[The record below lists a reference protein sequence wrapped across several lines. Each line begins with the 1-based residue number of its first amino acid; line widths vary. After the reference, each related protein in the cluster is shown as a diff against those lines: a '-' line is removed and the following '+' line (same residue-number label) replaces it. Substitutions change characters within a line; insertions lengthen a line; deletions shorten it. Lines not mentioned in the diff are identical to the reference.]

1 MSESA
6 RIAVY
11 TGSFDPVTLGHLNV
25 IRRSSQ
31 LVDRLIVGIGINIEK
46 STLFTPQERIEFV
59 QRATANL
66 DNIEVRSF
74 TGLAVH
80 FVRQQGAR
88 VMIRG
93 LRPLTDIAS
102 EITMLMANR
111 QLDHD
116 IETIFLMADS
126 KLIKQI
132 TPLADDTMLSK
143 FLPAEIVAD
152 VRARVEQ
159 ENQPDGLG

>member
-31 LVDRLIVGIGINIEK
+31 LVDRLIVGIGINFEK
-46 STLFTPQERIEFV
+46 TTLFTPQERIEFV

-74 TGLAVH
+74 T
-80 FVRQQGAR
+80 
-88 VMIRG
+88 
-93 LRPLTDIAS
+93 
-102 EITMLMANR
+102 
-111 QLDHD
+111 
-116 IETIFLMADS
+116 
-126 KLIKQI
+126 
-132 TPLADDTMLSK
+132 
-143 FLPAEIVAD
+143 
-152 VRARVEQ
+152 
-159 ENQPDGLG
+159 